1 MVEKVPVVPPTNN
14 RRNRR
19 MHRPSQRRVHREPF
33 SINGE
38 GVLGRAVGAGWLGWL
53 QHTGRGASVR
63 RAPARRQASPPRDK
77 DGPAGASL

>member
-1 MVEKVPVVPPTNN
+1 MVEKVLVVPPTNN

-19 MHRPSQRRVHREPF
+19 MHRPNQRRVRRELF

-38 GVLGRAVGAGWLGWL
+38 GVLGRAVSAGWLGWL

-63 RAPARRQASPPRDK
+63 RAPARRRASPPRDK
-77 DGPAGASL
+77 DVPAGASL